1 MKKKLIATGLITVLA
16 ASNGY
21 MAYTYIKDTVEL
33 KKDMVKSQQENR
45 EKDKQLSNFSN
56 KIIKLQSDLK
66 DRVTENEKLTVELK
80 EYEGKIQKQD
90 SQISKLKNELKT
102 AKEKE
107 ESPRKLN
114 MTVTAYVDSCLG
126 CTGVSAS
133 GIDLRGITEYNG
145 YKIIAA
151 DKNVLPMFSIVKIK
165 LNNTEFKAIVLDRGG
180 AIKGQIIDYLV
191 GSYDEAVEFG
201 RQKATVTVIREG
213 KG

>member
-1 MKKKLIATGLITVLA
+1 MKRKLIATGVIATLTVTQ
-16 ASNGY
+16 GY
-21 MAYTYIKDTVEL
+21 SIHTINTYKTEL
-33 KKDMVKSQQENR
+33 DKR
-45 EKDKQLSNFSN
+45 EKINYNLEDKVNTLNLN
-56 KIIKLQSDLK
+56 VAKLQDELDDEITTTKKLNEDLESK
-66 DRVTENEKLTVELK
+66 SEKIK
-80 EYEGKIQKQD
+80 KQET
-90 SQISKLKNELKT
+90 QISKLEKELKT

-114 MTVTAYVDSCLG
+114 MTVTAYVDNCLG

-133 GIDLRGITEYNG
+133 GVDLRGITEYNG

-165 LNNTEFKAIVLDRGG
+165 LNNTEFEAIVLDRGG

-191 GSYDEAVEFG
+191 GSYDEAVRFG
-201 RQKATVTVIREG
+201 RQKATVTIIREG

>member
-1 MKKKLIATGLITVLA
+1 MKRKLIATGVIATLTVTQ
-16 ASNGY
+16 GY
-21 MAYTYIKDTVEL
+21 SIHTINTYKTELDKTVKINYNLEENVNTLNLNVAKLQDEL
-33 KKDMVKSQQENR
+33 KDEITTTKKLNEDLDSKNDKIKKQE
-45 EKDKQLSNFSN
+45 
-56 KIIKLQSDLK
+56 
-66 DRVTENEKLTVELK
+66 
-80 EYEGKIQKQD
+80 
-90 SQISKLKNELKT
+90 SQISKLEKKLKT

-114 MTVTAYVDSCLG
+114 MTVTAYVDNCLG

-133 GIDLRGITEYNG
+133 GVDLRGITEYNG

-165 LNNTEFKAIVLDRGG
+165 LNNTEFEAIVLDRGG

-191 GSYDEAVEFG
+191 GSYDEAVRFG
-201 RQKATVTVIREG
+201 KQKATVTIIREG

>member
-21 MAYTYIKDTVEL
+21 MAYTYIKDTDEL

-45 EKDKQLSNFSN
+45 EKDIQLSNFSN